1 MILMAKLSR
10 RHLLGSALAVGFGA
24 VFMPPLALAQAGGE
38 PAELI
43 QAFYD
48 VLLDTMKRADELG
61 FDGRY
66 QLVEPALN
74 NTFDV
79 ATMCRIAVG
88 PDWTNMPGDKKGDML
103 QTFGHYMVTTY
114 AARFRGFS
122 GQKFEVGEVKAA
134 GEGRALV
141 ETKLLRSNG
150 EPVELNY
157 LFRFSDN
164 AWRVIDI
171 YLAGAISQMAQLRSE
186 FAQSLRQGGADAL
199 IASLEAKIV
208 EMKQGA

>member
-1 MILMAKLSR
+1 MKLMSAISR
-10 RHLLGSALAVGFGA
+10 RHLLTTGMGLMAGMVL
-24 VFMPPLALAQAGGE
+24 MPRVLSAQAGTE
-38 PAELI
+38 PADLVRF
-43 QAFYD
+43 FYD
-48 VLLDTMKRADELG
+48 TLLDAMKRGPELG

-66 QLVEPALN
+66 QLVEPVLN
-74 NTFDV
+74 QTFDI

-88 PDWTNMPGDKKGDML
+88 PDWTAMPGDKKGEL
-103 QTFGHYMVTTY
+103 LKTFDKYIVTTY
-114 AARFRGFS
+114 AARFRSFS
-122 GQKFEVGEVKAA
+122 GQEFDVGETKAA

-150 EPVELNY
+150 EPIELNY

-199 IASLEAKIV
+199 ISSLDAKISDL
-208 EMKQGA
+208 KKDA